1 LDSLKDI
8 LGSVGQGASK
18 NQTESMI
25 NAYLDGHLPKEKL
38 VSYFTKMAISPT
50 SDISQVA
57 ALNSAG
63 QAAAGEKARQA
74 IEWLKNAPPQDLANN
89 SGLSGIGKIL
99 GTTGN
104 GAGQSFTRNAVRAYN
119 MGAGNEDELL
129 KMFTKLATAA
139 AK

>member
-1 LDSLKDI
+1 
-8 LGSVGQGASK
+8 
-18 NQTESMI
+18 
-25 NAYLDGHLPKEKL
+25 
-38 VSYFTKMAISPT
+38 MAIKANDVDLS
-50 SDISQVA
+50 SFAQAKANVA
-57 ALNSAG
+57 SAIGDTTG

-74 IEWLKNAPPQDLANN
+74 IEWLKNASPQDLANN